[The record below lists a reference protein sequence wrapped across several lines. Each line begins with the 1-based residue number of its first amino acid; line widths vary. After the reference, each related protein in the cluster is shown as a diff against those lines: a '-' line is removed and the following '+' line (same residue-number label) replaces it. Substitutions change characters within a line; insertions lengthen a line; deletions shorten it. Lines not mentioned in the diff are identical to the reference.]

1 MKLRRYLIAM
11 TAVASLSGMA
21 ASGSTER
28 TSDTKWTRFSHTQAD
43 GWYTTDDARGVADNV
58 LLYQKNSGGWPKNI
72 PMHMAMSD
80 ADRERVAGEKD
91 SKEASKKGCMDN
103 DATTSEIRFLARM
116 WRANGDSIYL
126 DGARRGDR
134 KSVV

>member
-1 MKLRRYLIAM
+1 M

-58 LLYQKNSGGWPKNI
+58 LLYQKTQ
-72 PMHMAMSD
+72 A
-80 ADRERVAGEKD
+80 AGPR
-91 SKEASKKGCMDN
+91 
-103 DATTSEIRFLARM
+103 T
-116 WRANGDSIYL
+116 YL
-126 DGARRGDR
+126 CTWL
-134 KSVV
+134 

>member
-11 TAVASLSGMA
+11 TAMASLSGMA

-58 LLYQKNSGGWPKNI
+58 LLYQKLRRLAQEHTYAHGYERRRPRAGGR
-72 PMHMAMSD
+72 
-80 ADRERVAGEKD
+80 RERLEGGLQERVYGQ
-91 SKEASKKGCMDN
+91 
-103 DATTSEIRFLARM
+103 
-116 WRANGDSIYL
+116 
-126 DGARRGDR
+126 
-134 KSVV
+134 